1 MKLADIHS
9 RSLATSTA
17 LSEYYVE
24 NLITPLE
31 VIKVLNAADVKFML
45 VGLHGIGGWLNDAR
59 ATQDVDVLVAMRS
72 QKKAI
77 SALSKAFPHLE
88 VEDHPVV
95 TRFREKDTGEVRI
108 DVMKPNQELFRE
120 GLKHTHT
127 VHNKGQTY
135 KIPSLEM
142 ALTMKFAPMI
152 SLNRRDKD
160 KYQDAHD
167 FMQIIDSNPHIDL
180 EKLALLGDLVYSG
193 GGKEIVEK
201 VRQVRAGEKMHL

>member
-1 MKLADIHS
+1 MKLADVHS

-24 NLITPLE
+24 NLITPIE
-31 VIKVLNAADVKFML
+31 VIKVLNAAGVKFML
-45 VGLHGIGGWLNDAR
+45 VGLHGIGGWLRDPR
-59 ATQDVDVLVAMRS
+59 ATQDVDVLVAMRG

-77 SALSKAFPHLE
+77 AALLAAFPQLAA
-88 VEDHPVV
+88 EDHPVV
-95 TRFREKDTGEVRI
+95 TRLREKETGEVRI

-127 VHNKGQTY
+127 VENKGIVY
-135 KIPSLEM
+135 RIPSLEM

-152 SLNRRDKD
+152 SLNRADKD
-160 KYQDAHD
+160 KFQDAHD
-167 FMQIIDSNPHIDL
+167 FMQMIDSNPNIDL
-180 EKLALLGDLVYSG
+180 EKLAELGDLVYPG

-201 VRQVRAGEKMHL
+201 VRQVRAGEKLHL